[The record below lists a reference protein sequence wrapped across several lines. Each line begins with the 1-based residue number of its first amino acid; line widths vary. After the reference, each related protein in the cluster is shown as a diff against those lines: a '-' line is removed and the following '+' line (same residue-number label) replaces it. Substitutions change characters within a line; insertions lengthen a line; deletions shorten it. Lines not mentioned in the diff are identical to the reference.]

1 VKEQAQAN
9 TRRMIWRCRRGL
21 LELDIVL
28 QQFVS
33 QHFNSLTPE
42 QLQTLESLLEYQ
54 DNELLDLITGRE
66 KVANTEATKLLALIA
81 GVQGAALTGSQP

>member
-1 VKEQAQAN
+1 MKPLTQAN

-33 QHFNSLTPE
+33 QHFNQLTPL
-42 QLQTLESLLEYQ
+42 QLKVLENLLEHQ

-66 KVANTEATKLLALIA
+66 KVADSEATKLLALIA
-81 GVQGAALTGSQP
+81 ECSIASN